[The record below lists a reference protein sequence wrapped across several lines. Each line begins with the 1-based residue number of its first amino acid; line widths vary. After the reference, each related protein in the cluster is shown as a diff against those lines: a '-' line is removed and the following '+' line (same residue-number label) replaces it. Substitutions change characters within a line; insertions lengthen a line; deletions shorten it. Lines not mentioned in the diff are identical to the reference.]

1 MSFLGRR
8 VRRFLQQPG
17 TADLSPYQRLL
28 PEIAA
33 REDTLRVQ
41 PDAALAGLAAAAPDG
56 AGFCAVGREAARRA
70 LGERAYDAQLL
81 GALVMLSGQVAEMA
95 TGEGKTL
102 SGALAAAA
110 YAAGGRSV
118 HVMSVNDYLARRD
131 ADWMRPLYDLLG
143 VTVGC
148 VGQASSPA
156 ERRQAY
162 AAQVTYA
169 PVSELGFDVLRDR
182 FLTDAAAAAVPEP
195 DVALIDEADSVL
207 IDEARVPLVL
217 AGSAEP
223 GDADRLMAE
232 VARSLRPRLHYEIDQ
247 DARNVQLTEAGAR
260 AAEHALG
267 GIDLYG
273 GDQLDAL
280 TRLNVALHA
289 HALLRRDVDYIVRD
303 GRIQLV
309 SASRG
314 RVARL
319 QRWPDGLQ
327 AAVEAKESLA
337 ASSTG
342 EILDSITVESLVRR
356 YPRVCGMT
364 ATAVAVGGELREFYG
379 LEVAVVPPNRPCVRE
394 DQPGRLYA
402 SVAEKE
408 KAIAAEVSAA
418 HATGRP
424 VLIGTLDIVESER
437 IANRLSVAGL
447 GCAVLNAKNDAEEAA
462 IVAEAGALGAI
473 TVSTQMAGRGTDI
486 RLGGREGDHGR
497 VAALG
502 GLYVIGTGRYWSSR
516 LDNQLRGR
524 SGRQGDPGSSV
535 FFASMEDQLVEHYA
549 PDAAPPRG
557 VAADGSVD
565 DPGAHWTV
573 DHAQR
578 VAEGANLE
586 IHRNTWRYS
595 QLVEDQRRLVLEQR
609 HRVLT
614 TGAALEALARRCP
627 QRYAELS
634 ATAGPQV
641 LDAAARQIVLYHLDR
656 GWADHLAALASVREG
671 IHLRALG
678 RGLNPLNEFHREA
691 VTLFSRLLQDVE
703 ERSAETF
710 QAAPITDS
718 GADLAA
724 VGLKR
729 PTATWTYLVQDNPFG
744 TDIDRALRS
753 AGRLLRG
760 SRQDRG

>member
-1 MSFLGRR
+1 VSNLGQR
-8 VRRFLQQPG
+8 VRRFLQKPG
-17 TADLSPYQRLL
+17 TADLSRYQRLL

-33 REDTLRVQ
+33 REDSLRDL
-41 PDAALAGLAAAAPDG
+41 PDAALAGLAAAAPGG

-70 LGERAYDAQLL
+70 LGERPYDAQLL

-148 VGQASSPA
+148 VGQASTPA

-182 FLTDAAAAAVPEP
+182 FLTDAAAAAMPEP

-207 IDEARVPLVL
+207 IDEALVPLVL
-217 AGSAEP
+217 VGSAEA

-232 VARSLRPRLHYEIDQ
+232 IARSLRPRLHYEIDQ

-260 AAEHALG
+260 AAERALG

-273 GDQLDAL
+273 GDHLDAL

-303 GRIQLV
+303 GSIQLI

-327 AAVEAKESLA
+327 AAVEAKESLT
-337 ASSTG
+337 ASATG

-364 ATAVAVGGELREFYG
+364 ATAVAVGEELREFYG
-379 LEVAVVPPNRPCVRE
+379 LEVAVIAPNRPGVRE
-394 DQPGRLYA
+394 DQPDRLYA
-402 SVAEKE
+402 TVADKE
-408 KAIAAEVSAA
+408 KAIVGEVVAT

-437 IANRLSVAGL
+437 IARRLALTGL

-462 IVAEAGALGAI
+462 IVAEAGAHSAI

-486 RLGGREGDHGR
+486 RLGGREGDHGQ

-549 PDAAPPRG
+549 PDSAPPRA
-557 VAADGSVD
+557 VAADGSVA
-565 DPGAHWTV
+565 DPGARWTV
-573 DHAQR
+573 GHAQR

-595 QLVEDQRRLVLEQR
+595 KLVEDQRRLVLEQR

-614 TGAALEALARRCP
+614 TGAALQALARRCP

-634 ATAGPQV
+634 ATAGPEV
-641 LDAAARQIVLYHLDR
+641 LGDAARQIVLYHLDL
-656 GWADHLAALASVREG
+656 GWADHLGALASIREG

-691 VTLFSRLLQDVE
+691 VTLFSRLLRDVE
-703 ERSAETF
+703 ERSAGTF
-710 QAAPITDS
+710 QTVPITDA
-718 GADLAA
+718 GADLGA

-729 PTATWTYLVQDNPFG
+729 PTATWTYLVQDNPSG
-744 TDIDRALRS
+744 TDIDRALRRV
-753 AGRLLRG
+753 GRLLRG
-760 SRQDRG
+760 SR